1 MFKLDPELEDFRNE
15 ARKLAERE
23 FAPRAAHW
31 DEAEEFPAANR
42 DKLAELG
49 YLGMFI
55 PEEYGGSGAPVIQ
68 GTVFLEEMARVCFN
82 TALVSQLY
90 LNGPSR
96 AISVL
101 GSDEQKK
108 RFLPDM
114 AAGKKFIAIAI
125 SEPEAGSAVT
135 DLRTTATRDGDGW
148 VLNGNKCWSTG
159 AHVADYAL
167 VFCRFGK
174 ASGAKGIGA
183 FVVDLKKP
191 GARIGHISLKMGG
204 RGLTEAEIILEN
216 YKAGPEDVLVEG
228 DPESSRSFA
237 LLMSSF
243 GPERVGN
250 AAMCVGLAQ
259 GAFDAAKSYSEIRHQ
274 FGRPIKEFQGLQW
287 KIADMATQIHAAR
300 LMVYRAAT
308 NPAPNGF
315 PDPMDATMAK
325 LYANEMAQRVT
336 NEALQIHGHNGYTR
350 EYPLERM
357 VRDARGFAL
366 GGGTVEILRN
376 TIAAMVYGHSFD
388 QRRGYG
394 GCIPRC

>member
-68 GTVFLEEMARVCFN
+68 GTGFLEEMARVCFN

-388 QRRGYG
+388 QRRG
-394 GCIPRC
+394 

>member
-31 DEAEEFPAANR
+31 DEHEEFPAVNR

-135 DLRTTATRDGDGW
+135 DLRTTATKDGDGW

-216 YKAGPEDVLVEG
+216 YKAGPEDVLVKG

-259 GAFDAAKSYSEIRHQ
+259 GAFEAAKSHSEIRHQ

-287 KIADMATQIHAAR
+287 KIADMATQLHAAR

-336 NEALQIHGHNGYTR
+336 NDALQIHGHNGYTR

-376 TIAAMVYGHSFD
+376 TIAAMVYGHSFN
-388 QRRGYG
+388 QRRGG
-394 GCIPRC
+394 

>member
-228 DPESSRSFA
+228 NPESSRSFA

-388 QRRGYG
+388 QRRG
-394 GCIPRC
+394 

>member
-167 VFCRFGK
+167 VFCRLGK

-228 DPESSRSFA
+228 NPESSRSFA

-388 QRRGYG
+388 QRRG
-394 GCIPRC
+394 